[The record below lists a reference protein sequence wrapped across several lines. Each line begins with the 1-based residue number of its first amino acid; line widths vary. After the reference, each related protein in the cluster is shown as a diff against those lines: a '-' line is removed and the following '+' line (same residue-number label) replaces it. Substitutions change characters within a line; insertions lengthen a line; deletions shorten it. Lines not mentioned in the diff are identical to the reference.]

1 VNDDQL
7 SLAIYHAET
16 ERLKALGEVL
26 AISGISSDLDCGL
39 SRAILEIARRSE
51 LRPPPAEPSSAE
63 LAATGPERRRLSH
76 GEHATQAVP
85 GGEGVS
91 VGLAFACVLMITGA
105 TMVIALWVGRMR
117 EPQ

>member
-1 VNDDQL
+1 VNDDHL

-63 LAATGPERRRLSH
+63 LAATGPGDGVYPTVSTPPRPF
-76 GEHATQAVP
+76 P
-85 GGEGVS
+85 GVK
-91 VGLAFACVLMITGA
+91 A
-105 TMVIALWVGRMR
+105 
-117 EPQ
+117 